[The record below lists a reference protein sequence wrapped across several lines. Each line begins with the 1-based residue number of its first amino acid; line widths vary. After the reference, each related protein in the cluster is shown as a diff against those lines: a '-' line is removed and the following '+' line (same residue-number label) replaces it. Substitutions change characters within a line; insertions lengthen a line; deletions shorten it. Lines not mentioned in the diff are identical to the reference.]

1 LEDGIFTLS
10 CICTFALRMRVSMS
24 AMGSVIMSYHLP
36 AGLGYARN
44 FAGMHEL
51 AQAQTAKAELTEN

>member
-1 LEDGIFTLS
+1 
-10 CICTFALRMRVSMS
+10 MRVSMS